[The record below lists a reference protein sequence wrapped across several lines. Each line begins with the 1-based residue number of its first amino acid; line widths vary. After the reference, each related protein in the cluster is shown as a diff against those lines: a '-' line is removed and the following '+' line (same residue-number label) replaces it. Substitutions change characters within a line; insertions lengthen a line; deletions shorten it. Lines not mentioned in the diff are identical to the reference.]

1 LQELRPEA
9 LALVEAFGYSDN
21 VLMSAIAHSN
31 ERPYENL
38 INWARNYNTVN
49 RPEERSQII
58 ETIKKTK
65 LQLKPA
71 L

>member
-1 LQELRPEA
+1 MD
-9 LALVEAFGYSDN
+9 AFEYSDN
-21 VLMSAIAHSN
+21 LLMSAIAHSN

-49 RPEERSQII
+49 RSEERSQII

-65 LQLKPA
+65 AELKPA
-71 L
+71 LLSIIQTKLIK

>member
-1 LQELRPEA
+1 
-9 LALVEAFGYSDN
+9 
-21 VLMSAIAHSN
+21 MSAIAHSN

-49 RPEERSQII
+49 RPEERNQII
-58 ETIKKTK
+58 EMIKKAK
-65 LQLKPA
+65 AELKPA